1 MEPRMSPVESLPP
14 PVSDSCATTCWC
26 GSAHAGAR
34 HSLWQARRAFLQLGG
49 STVAAAAV
57 PAWAQV
63 QVGEASRLRHLVPAE
78 DLEQAANQQY
88 AQLIQ
93 QAQSKGALVAPNDPQ
108 TQRLHRIAKALIP
121 HTYAWNERA
130 RNWQWAVALIRS
142 DDVNAFCM
150 PGGKIAFFTGI
161 IQKLQLTDDEI
172 AMVMGHE
179 MAHALREHSRE
190 QLAKNSA
197 TSLGISLGAQLL
209 GLGDVG
215 NYAARLGGQL
225 LSLRFSR
232 NDESDADLVGLEIAA
247 RAGYNPQAAVALW
260 EKMGNA
266 TGNNANGLSF
276 LSTHPSGPERIRE
289 LQRNVPSVQGLYQAA
304 RRSR

>member
-1 MEPRMSPVESLPP
+1 MSPIDPQTPP
-14 PVSDSCATTCWC
+14 NAANSRTAAC
-26 GSAHAGAR
+26 GCGGTHVGAP

-49 STVAAAAV
+49 CAMAAGAV
-57 PAWAQV
+57 PVWAQV
-63 QVGEASRLRHLVPAE
+63 KVGEASRLRHLVPAE
-78 DLEQAANQQY
+78 DLEKAADQQY

-93 QAQSKGALVAPNDPQ
+93 QAQAKGVLVAPSDPQ

-150 PGGKIAFFTGI
+150 PGGKIAFFSGI

-172 AMVMGHE
+172 AMIMGHE

-209 GLGDVG
+209 GLGDMG

-247 RAGYNPQAAVALW
+247 RAGYNPQAAIALW

-266 TGNNANGLSF
+266 TGSNANGLSF

>member
-1 MEPRMSPVESLPP
+1 MPLSCPIDPAHEQPNP
-14 PVSDSCATTCWC
+14 SCACACADTP
-26 GSAHAGAR
+26 AR
-34 HSLWQARRAFLQLGG
+34 SLWQARRAFLQLGG
-49 STVAAAAV
+49 LAAAASAL
-57 PAWAQV
+57 PGWAQV
-63 QVGEASRLRHLVPAE
+63 QVGEASRMRHLVPAE
-78 DLEQAANQQY
+78 ELESAANQQY
-88 AQLIQ
+88 AELIQ
-93 QAQSKGALVAPNDPQ
+93 KAQSQGALVSTNHAQ
-108 TQRLHRIAKALIP
+108 TQRLHRIANALIP
-121 HTYAWNERA
+121 QTYQWNARA
-130 RNWQWAVALIRS
+130 QQWKWAVALIRS

-161 IQKLQLTDDEI
+161 IDKLQLSDDEI
-172 AMVMGHE
+172 AMIMGHE

-209 GLGDVG
+209 GLGDIG

-232 NDESDADLVGLEIAA
+232 SDENDADLVGLEIAA
-247 RAGYNPQAAVALW
+247 RAGYNPQAAVTLW

-289 LQRNVPSVQGLYQAA
+289 LQRNVPKVQALYRQAQ
-304 RRSR
+304 RH

>member
-1 MEPRMSPVESLPP
+1 MSPCLHFPP
-14 PVSDSCATTCWC
+14 AAGNTPPCACASDAADT
-26 GSAHAGAR
+26 A

-49 STVAAAAV
+49 AATAAAALPV
-57 PAWAQV
+57 WAQV
-63 QVGEASRLRHLVPAE
+63 NVGDASRLRHLIPAQA
-78 DLEQAANQQY
+78 LENAANQQY
-88 AQLIQ
+88 AQLVQ
-93 QAQSKGALVAPNDPQ
+93 QAQSQGMLVPTSNAQ
-108 TQRLHRIAKALIP
+108 TQRLQRIANALIP

-130 RNWQWAVALIRS
+130 RGWQWAVALIRS
-142 DDVNAFCM
+142 NDVNALCM

-161 IQKLQLTDDEI
+161 IDQLQLSDDEI
-172 AMVMGHE
+172 AMIMGHE

-197 TSLGISLGAQLL
+197 TSIGISLGAQLL
-209 GLGDVG
+209 GLGDIG

-232 NDESDADLVGLEIAA
+232 NDENDADLVGLEIAA
-247 RAGYNPQAAVALW
+247 RAGYNPKAAVTLW

-266 TGNNANGLSF
+266 TGSNANGLSF

-289 LQRNVPSVQGLYQAA
+289 LQRNVPKVEDLYQQA
-304 RRSR
+304 RRK

>member
-1 MEPRMSPVESLPP
+1 MRPLPTQSPTPCIEN
-14 PVSDSCATTCWC
+14 DAACAC
-26 GSAHAGAR
+26 GSAT
-34 HSLWQARRAFLQLGG
+34 HSLWQARRAFLKLGG
-49 STVAAAAV
+49 IAATAAAM

-63 QVGEASRLRHLVPAE
+63 EVGEASRLRHLIPAE
-78 DLEQAANQQY
+78 DLEKAAEQQY
-88 AQLIQ
+88 AELLQ
-93 QAQSKGALVAPNDPQ
+93 QAKTKGVLVASSNAQ
-108 TQRLHRIAKALIP
+108 SQRLQRIASALIP

-130 RNWQWAVALIRS
+130 RQWSWAVALIRS

-161 IQKLQLTDDEI
+161 IDKLKLTDDEI
-172 AMVMGHE
+172 AMIMGHE

-197 TSLGISLGAQLL
+197 TSIGISLGAQLL
-209 GLGDVG
+209 GLGDMG

-247 RAGYNPQAAVALW
+247 RAGYNPKASVTLW
-260 EKMGNA
+260 QKMGNA
-266 TGNNANGLSF
+266 TGSGANGLAF

-289 LQRNVPSVQGLYQAA
+289 LERNVPRVEALYQAA
-304 RRSR
+304 RKPR

>member
-1 MEPRMSPVESLPP
+1 MQPSPQTDPKL
-14 PVSDSCATTCWC
+14 C
-26 GSAHAGAR
+26 GGIAGSTDCHCGAAH
-34 HSLWQARRAFLQLGG
+34 HSLWQARRAFLKLGG
-49 STVAAAAV
+49 VAAAATALPV
-57 PAWAQV
+57 WAQV
-63 QVGEASRLRHLVPAE
+63 EVGDASRLRHLVPAE
-78 DLEQAANQQY
+78 ELENAANQQF
-88 AQLIQ
+88 AELIE
-93 QAQSKGALVAPNDPQ
+93 QAQSKGALVATNNAQ
-108 TQRLHRIAKALIP
+108 TQRLHRIASALIP

-130 RNWQWAVALIRS
+130 RQWKWAVALIRS
-142 DDVNAFCM
+142 DDINAFCM

-161 IQKLQLTDDEI
+161 IDKLQLSDDEI
-172 AMVMGHE
+172 AMIMGHE

-209 GLGDVG
+209 GLGDIG
-215 NYAARLGGQL
+215 NYAAKLGGQL

-232 NDESDADLVGLEIAA
+232 NDENDADLVGLEIAA
-247 RAGYNPQAAVALW
+247 RAGYNPQAAVSLW

-289 LQRNVPSVQGLYQAA
+289 LQRNVPKVEALYRQA
-304 RRSR
+304 RRN

>member
-1 MEPRMSPVESLPP
+1 M
-14 PVSDSCATTCWC
+14 
-26 GSAHAGAR
+26 
-34 HSLWQARRAFLQLGG
+34 
-49 STVAAAAV
+49 

-63 QVGEASRLRHLVPAE
+63 EVGEASRLRHLIPAE
-78 DLEQAANQQY
+78 DLEKAAEQQY
-88 AQLIQ
+88 AELLQ
-93 QAQSKGALVAPNDPQ
+93 QAKNKGVLVASSNAQ
-108 TQRLHRIAKALIP
+108 SQRLQRIASALIP

-130 RNWQWAVALIRS
+130 RQWNWAVALIRS

-161 IQKLQLTDDEI
+161 IDKLKLTDDEI
-172 AMVMGHE
+172 AMIMGHE

-197 TSLGISLGAQLL
+197 TSIGISLGAQLL
-209 GLGDVG
+209 GLGDMG

-247 RAGYNPQAAVALW
+247 RAGYNPKASVTLW
-260 EKMGNA
+260 QKMGNA
-266 TGNNANGLSF
+266 TGSGANGLAF

-289 LQRNVPSVQGLYQAA
+289 LERNVPRVEALYQAA
-304 RRSR
+304 RKPR

>member
-1 MEPRMSPVESLPP
+1 MRPLPTQSPTPCIEN
-14 PVSDSCATTCWC
+14 DAACAC
-26 GSAHAGAR
+26 GSAT
-34 HSLWQARRAFLQLGG
+34 HSLWQARRAFLKLGG
-49 STVAAAAV
+49 IAATAAAM

-63 QVGEASRLRHLVPAE
+63 EVGEASRLRHLIPAE
-78 DLEQAANQQY
+78 DLEKAAEQQY
-88 AQLIQ
+88 AELLQ
-93 QAQSKGALVAPNDPQ
+93 QAKTKGVLVASSNAQ
-108 TQRLHRIAKALIP
+108 SQRLQRIASALIP

-130 RNWQWAVALIRS
+130 RQWNWAVALIRS

-161 IQKLQLTDDEI
+161 IDKLKLTDDEI
-172 AMVMGHE
+172 AMIMGHE

-197 TSLGISLGAQLL
+197 TSIGISLGAQLL
-209 GLGDVG
+209 GLGDMG

-247 RAGYNPQAAVALW
+247 RAGYNPKASVTLW
-260 EKMGNA
+260 QKMGNA
-266 TGNNANGLSF
+266 TGSGANGLAF

-289 LQRNVPSVQGLYQAA
+289 LERNVPRVEALYQAA
-304 RRSR
+304 RKPR

>member
-1 MEPRMSPVESLPP
+1 MPPLDTSHATCPAPRYC
-14 PVSDSCATTCWC
+14 DCQRTAT
-26 GSAHAGAR
+26 
-34 HSLWQARRAFLQLGG
+34 HSLWQARRAFLQLAG
-49 STVAAAAV
+49 TAAAASAV

-63 QVGEASRLRHLVPAE
+63 AVGNASRLRHLIPAE
-78 DLEQAANQQY
+78 ELEQAAEQQY
-88 AQLIQ
+88 AELLTEANSKGVLVASN
-93 QAQSKGALVAPNDPQ
+93 QAQA
-108 TQRLHRIAKALIP
+108 QRLQDMARKLIP
-121 HTYAWNERA
+121 HTYSWNERA
-130 RNWQWAVALIRS
+130 RQWRWAVALIRS

-161 IQKLQLTDDEI
+161 IDKLRLTDDEI

-197 TSLGISLGAQLL
+197 TSIGISLGAQLL
-209 GLGDVG
+209 GLGDLG

-247 RAGYNPQAAVALW
+247 RAGYNPQAAVSLW
-260 EKMGNA
+260 EKMGSV

-276 LSTHPSGPERIRE
+276 LSTHPSGPERVRE
-289 LQRNVPSVQGLYQAA
+289 LQRNVPRVQGLYEQA
-304 RRSR
+304 RRLR

>member
-1 MEPRMSPVESLPP
+1 MSPSVPSPLDTTSP
-14 PVSDSCATTCWC
+14 STRLCGCGLHATDRA
-26 GSAHAGAR
+26 S
-34 HSLWQARRAFLQLGG
+34 SLWQARRAFLQLGG
-49 STVAAAAV
+49 LAAAAAV
-57 PAWAQV
+57 LPAGAQV
-63 QVGEASRLRHLVPAE
+63 QVGDASRLRHLVPAAE
-78 DLEQAANQQY
+78 LEQAANQQY

-93 QAQSKGALVAPNDPQ
+93 EAQSKGVLVPTTDGQ
-108 TQRLHRIAKALIP
+108 TQRLHRIAGALIP
-121 HTYAWNERA
+121 HTYVWNDRA
-130 RNWQWAVALIRS
+130 RQWNWAVALIRS

-150 PGGKIAFFTGI
+150 PGGKMAFFTGI
-161 IQKLQLTDDEI
+161 IDKLKLGDDEI
-172 AMVMGHE
+172 AMIMGHE

-209 GLGDVG
+209 GLGDIG

-247 RAGYNPQAAVALW
+247 RAGYNPQAAVSLW
-260 EKMGNA
+260 EKMGNV
-266 TGNNANGLSF
+266 TGSNANGLSF

-289 LQRNVPSVQGLYQAA
+289 LQRNVPRVEALYRQA
-304 RRSR
+304 RRN

>member
-1 MEPRMSPVESLPP
+1 MQPSPQTDAFLCSNPSEHTAC
-14 PVSDSCATTCWC
+14 DCAV
-26 GSAHAGAR
+26 AH

-49 STVAAAAV
+49 VAAAASAM

-63 QVGEASRLRHLVPAE
+63 SVGEASRLRHLVPAE
-78 DLEQAANQQY
+78 DLEQAATQQY
-88 AQLIQ
+88 AELIQ
-93 QAQSKGALVAPNDPQ
+93 QAQSKGALVPTNNAQ
-108 TQRLHRIAKALIP
+108 TQRLHRVANALIP
-121 HTYAWNERA
+121 HTYPWNERA
-130 RNWQWAVALIRS
+130 RQWQWAVALIRS
-142 DDVNAFCM
+142 DDINAFCM

-161 IQKLQLTDDEI
+161 IDKLQLSDDEI
-172 AMVMGHE
+172 AMIMGHE

-209 GLGDVG
+209 GLGDIG

-232 NDESDADLVGLEIAA
+232 NDENDADLVGLEIAA
-247 RAGYNPQAAVALW
+247 RAGYNPQAAVTLW

-289 LQRNVPSVQGLYQAA
+289 LQRNVPKVEGLYRQA
-304 RRSR
+304 RRN

>member
-1 MEPRMSPVESLPP
+1 MRPFLPQP
-14 PVSDSCATTCWC
+14 STADSDNAPLCHC
-26 GSAHAGAR
+26 GSRHTGAA
-34 HSLWQARRAFLQLGG
+34 HSLWQARRAFLMLGG
-49 STVAAAAV
+49 VAAASAAA

-63 QVGEASRLRHLVPAE
+63 QVGEASRLRHLIPAQE
-78 DLEQAANQQY
+78 LEAAAEQQY
-88 AQLIQ
+88 AELIEQ
-93 QAQSKGALVAPNDPQ
+93 AKAKGVLVAASNAQS
-108 TQRLHRIAKALIP
+108 QRLQRIANALIP

-130 RNWQWAVALIRS
+130 QQWRWAVALIRS

-161 IQKLQLTDDEI
+161 IDKLKLTDDEI
-172 AMVMGHE
+172 AMIMGHE

-197 TSLGISLGAQLL
+197 TSIGISLGAQLL
-209 GLGDVG
+209 GLGDMG

-247 RAGYNPQAAVALW
+247 RAGYNPNASVTLW
-260 EKMGNA
+260 QKMGNA
-266 TGNNANGLSF
+266 TGSSANGLAF

-289 LQRNVPSVQGLYQAA
+289 LQRNVPRVQALYQAA
-304 RRSR
+304 RTQR